1 MKTLSKTI
9 LAVLATSVI
18 SCGLL
23 CQQAQAIPTSGTLA
37 DLAANNGSIG
47 IGDKVFSGFSFTT
60 SGLTGFNAS
69 NIIVSASIV
78 NGIYYLD
85 YSGNVSVVGGP
96 NTAGTA
102 DLLLKYTVTATAGT
116 IVMIDQNYTGSASPQ
131 PGSFLT
137 VDETVKTTGGVIVG
151 NSHLSATD
159 MSDPFSE
166 PGDNLDINPGQTV
179 LAVTKDIAFGFGA
192 NNPNGSFVTISDVQ
206 QSFHQVVPDGGS
218 AVALLGI
225 ALAGIEG
232 VRRLVRTR
240 KA

>member
-1 MKTLSKTI
+1 
-9 LAVLATSVI
+9 
-18 SCGLL
+18 
-23 CQQAQAIPTSGTLA
+23 
-37 DLAANNGSIG
+37 
-47 IGDKVFSGFSFTT
+47 
-60 SGLTGFNAS
+60 
-69 NIIVSASIV
+69 
-78 NGIYYLD
+78 
-85 YSGNVSVVGGP
+85 
-96 NTAGTA
+96 
-102 DLLLKYTVTATAGT
+102 VTATAGT

-137 VDETVKTTGGVIVG
+137 VDETVKNPGGIIVG

-166 PGDNLDINPGQTV
+166 PGDNLDINPGQSV
-179 LAVTKDIAFGFGA
+179 LAVTKDIAFGFAA
-192 NNPNGSFVTISDVQ
+192 NPGGSFVTISDVQ